1 MHRNIADV
9 PAGTIIKNYVTI
21 KDASK
26 FVTNVFWPYFT
37 MLLNCRRT
45 WPGGQHFENV
55 VICSFY
61 VHTVTVR
68 FLQFIHKNHSRF
80 PGGQTNKKLCDCKK
94 NIKTCDKCF
103 LAILYFTMLINC
115 RRTLPGG
122 QHFENVVICSFYG
135 HTVTVRFLQFMH
147 RNIADVPA
155 GTLIK
160 NYVTKIHQ
168 NLWQMHFGH
177 ILPCC

>member
-1 MHRNIADV
+1 MHKNIADV
-9 PAGTIIKNYVTI
+9 PAGTLIENYVTI

-45 WPGGQHFENV
+45 LPGGQRFENV

-61 VHTVTVR
+61 GHTVTVR
-68 FLQFIHKNHSRF
+68 FLQFIY
-80 PGGQTNKKLCDCKK
+80 K
-94 NIKTCDKCF
+94 NIADFPAGTLIENYVTVKNTSRLVTNVF
-103 LAILYFTMLINC
+103 WPYFTMLLKC

-135 HTVTVRFLQFMH
+135 HTATVRVFILC
-147 RNIADVPA
+147 
-155 GTLIK
+155 IK
-160 NYVTKIHQ
+160 T
-168 NLWQMHFGH
+168 
-177 ILPCC
+177 